1 MVKKVKGKVP
11 TPKMKGQASRPT
23 RPHIPVEKKKE
34 LPKTPASSDTEMGII
49 DDIIL

>member
-11 TPKMKGQASRPT
+11 TPRMKGQASRPT
-23 RPHIPVEKKKE
+23 RPHIPVENKTK
-34 LPKTPASSDTEMGII
+34 LPKTPTPSNTEMGTI